1 MGPKSNR
8 TGVLIKMR
16 EFGRREKKSH
26 GDGGRN
32 WSDSVTRQGTLPPPE
47 AGRDRES
54 SQGPPGEH
62 SLLTP

>member
-16 EFGRREKKSH
+16 EFGRRKKKSRE
-26 GDGGRN
+26 DGGRN
-32 WSDSVTRQGTLPPPE
+32 WSDSVTRQGTLPLPE
-47 AGRDRES
+47 AGRDGVLPRAS
-54 SQGPPGEH
+54 RGH